1 LCRVNAVFVNRT
13 DRHTIGLENVGFGA
27 AKTPIARQARGA
39 AKVRGAAAGSGKNV
53 QSVPADWKH
62 AQLAA

>member
-13 DRHTIGLENVGFGA
+13 DRHTIDLEDVGFRA
-27 AKTPIARQARGA
+27 AEMLVSRQACRT
-39 AKVRGAAAGSGKNV
+39 AKAPSAAAGSGKNV
-53 QSVPADWKH
+53 QSAPADWKH